1 LPSWR
6 NASARDENSKAVG
19 DAFEIFVE
27 GSVALVMALFIGNRE
42 CPTGRAASNSAPG
55 EKRSCVVRWKGTK
68 FTYKPL

>member
-1 LPSWR
+1 
-6 NASARDENSKAVG
+6 
-19 DAFEIFVE
+19 
-27 GSVALVMALFIGNRE
+27 MALFIGNRE